1 MHVKIIFFNFNFDI
15 YVKKEP
21 ENYTYGGAEVSD
33 LDPSF
38 SNRQEVAMLKQAFLE
53 FIEEED

>member
-1 MHVKIIFFNFNFDI
+1 M
-15 YVKKEP
+15 YKEP

-38 SNRQEVAMLKQAFLE
+38 SNRQEVAMLKQASLE
-53 FIEEED
+53 FIDEEDKQQYGNGICKL